1 MFHRECKRTTSPD
14 MSQAE
19 SWYFPGVSKTE
30 NSDLQNPDIIHF
42 LLIRSLKNKISVM
55 NTGMDYT
62 DNVSFVKRKMESQ
75 P

>member
-1 MFHRECKRTTSPD
+1 

-30 NSDLQNPDIIHF
+30 ISDLQNPDIIHF
-42 LLIRSLKNKISVM
+42 LLIRSLKNKISVI

-62 DNVSFVKRKMESQ
+62 DYVSFVKRKMESVI
-75 P
+75 